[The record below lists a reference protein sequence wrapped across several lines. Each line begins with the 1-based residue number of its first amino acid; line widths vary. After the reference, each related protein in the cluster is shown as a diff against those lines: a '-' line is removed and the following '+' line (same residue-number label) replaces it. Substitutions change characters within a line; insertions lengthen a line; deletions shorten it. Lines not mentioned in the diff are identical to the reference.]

1 MGSSAQLITRIS
13 ADSTP
18 FTRAIGEVN
27 QALDKAFAKA
37 NASSRGFQALGA
49 SLSSIGSTLTLG
61 VTAPILA
68 FGAAAVKA
76 ATDIDSLKRGLTTVT
91 GSAAATEAEFR
102 KLRETAKL
110 PGIDFEQAVRG
121 SIRLQTL
128 GVSADKA
135 RVIMGTFGNALA
147 AAGGTKADFGEIIRQ
162 LSQLSSSAK
171 VTKENLDPIIDR
183 VPAVA
188 AIIREKFGP
197 EALGDPAKTFEKLGI
212 SSQQLVA
219 ILTQE
224 LGTRVP
230 KITGSAQ
237 SAFDSF
243 SEAVNETAG
252 RIGDK
257 FLPSVTAALPKIE
270 ALVLSIGDAADG
282 FAKLPPGVQDAAL
295 AITGIAVA
303 AGPALVALGSVVN
316 AIGALQ
322 AANITLAGSA
332 ATVGAA
338 MGVAYL
344 AFESYKSVKGIADSV
359 ERLGFQFEALTG
371 QASQAKKDIAFL
383 GTELKGIIPYGSQ
396 IADGLTKVR
405 AELNSIGGIATSPL
419 KGIAEV
425 LRLAAEATE
434 KYTGRSRE
442 MEAALKNNLAVNNQA
457 ATSENE
463 AILRRGELE
472 GQLKRIKTALDNN
485 SGATDRLKG
494 SVGAATTAISKHLE
508 AADALKKAYEA
519 LGVANTTDAI
529 GSFAKSRAALE
540 VVKRAYENGEASS
553 VDLQRATEAL
563 GKEYL
568 KLIDGLGGIRP
579 KAIEVGESFDFARE
593 RALLAIGDIQAAA
606 SGARNISLGQLIVPG
621 DTGPTILDGSDA
633 ARSSQRNLELIRQ
646 TAQGAT
652 GAWTQ
657 TRTAISRQ
665 VSTITTDF
673 SRAVADIITGASS
686 AGEAFKRLGQSV
698 AQSLIR
704 TIVENG
710 VNVAIKALGNL
721 LNSLGGVGKAIGGIF
736 GGGSSGGGFGGIGG
750 GSGGGGGAV
759 GSAAGAGI
767 TGIVGAVS
775 GVVSAISGIVGNF
788 QMAGM
793 NKTLDLIEKESR
805 FSTIHLLNI
814 LEKINKHL
822 PGIDDINQRLIEFR
836 NIGVKIEGGGGGGTV
851 VNITVQGSLV
861 GGPNVAAELSAMVV
875 RNLKLQGI

>member
-1 MGSSAQLITRIS
+1 MGSSAQLLTRIS
-13 ADSTP
+13 ADASP
-18 FTRAIGEVN
+18 FTKAIGEVN
-27 QALDKAFAKA
+27 TALDRAFQRAQ
-37 NASSRGFQALGA
+37 ASSRGFQALGA
-49 SLSSIGSTLTLG
+49 SLSGIGSTLTLG

-91 GSAAATEAEFR
+91 GSAAATEVEFR

-257 FLPSVTAALPKIE
+257 FLPSITATLPKIE
-270 ALVLSIGDAADG
+270 ALVVSVGDAVDG
-282 FAKLPPGVQDAAL
+282 FTQLPAPIQSTAL
-295 AITGIAVA
+295 ALGALLVAVGPITAAVGRLVA
-303 AGPALVALGSVVN
+303 AGAALKGFAATASGAITAAGSLLGLGAGAAIAVTIKNLAELEQRYKTLDETTQSVGKLGKATAEFAIPAFLQLSTATKQVTTEVGEVPEVAGAATAAIERYTAVTVSSYAEDFKTAVLKERLSLLTSDYSRKLSDGVAALVRY
-316 AIGALQ
+316 
-322 AANITLAGSA
+322 GSA
-332 ATVGAA
+332 AAA
-338 MGVAYL
+338 AN
-344 AFESYKSVKGIADSV
+344 A
-359 ERLGFQFEALTG
+359 ALTELR
-371 QASQAKKDIAFL
+371 I
-383 GTELKGIIPYGSQ
+383 TE
-396 IADGLTKVR
+396 
-405 AELNSIGGIATSPL
+405 
-419 KGIAEV
+419 
-425 LRLAAEATE
+425 EAP
-434 KYTGRSRE
+434 S
-442 MEAALKNNLAVNNQA
+442 
-457 ATSENE
+457 
-463 AILRRGELE
+463 
-472 GQLKRIKTALDNN
+472 
-485 SGATDRLKG
+485 
-494 SVGAATTAISKHLE
+494 
-508 AADALKKAYEA
+508 
-519 LGVANTTDAI
+519 
-529 GSFAKSRAALE
+529 
-540 VVKRAYENGEASS
+540 
-553 VDLQRATEAL
+553 
-563 GKEYL
+563 
-568 KLIDGLGGIRP
+568 LGGGVTDIRNLP
-579 KAIEVGESFDFARE
+579 TP
-593 RALLAIGDIQAAA
+593 
-606 SGARNISLGQLIVPG
+606 NVPG
-621 DTGPTILDGSDA
+621 LPGGAVLDGSDA
-633 ARSSQRNLELIRQ
+633 ARSSRRNLEIIRQ

-652 GAWTQ
+652 GAWTN

-673 SRAVADIITGASS
+673 SRAVSDIITKSQTV
-686 AGEAFKRLGQSV
+686 GEAFTRLGKSIV
-698 AQSLIR
+698 DGLLR
-704 TIVENG
+704 TGIELA
-710 VNVAIKALGNL
+710 VNQGIKQLGKL
-721 LNSLGGVGKAIGGIF
+721 LTSMGGIAAKIGGF
-736 GGGSSGGGFGGIGG
+736 F
-750 GSGGGGGAV
+750 GGGGGSNAP
-759 GSAAGAGI
+759 GAPNPSSGLGGAASGGALPI
-767 TGIVGAVS
+767 LGAVT
-775 GVVSAISGIVGNF
+775 GVVSAISGVFSNF
-788 QMAGM
+788 QFAAM
-793 NKTLDLIEKESR
+793 NKTLDLIEKEVR
-805 FSTIHLLNI
+805 FTQIHALNI
-814 LEKINKHL
+814 LEKLNTFL
-822 PGIDDINQRLIEFR
+822 PELANIHQRLIEFR
-836 NIGVKIEGGGGGGTV
+836 QLGIKIEGAGGGGTT